1 MYHEQ
6 APMHCFKKAWLDLR
20 HGWVWCGAIPHRC
33 LIILA
38 SVVSLQQQHKWACWS
53 SKFSCSMVCPDRIVL
68 TDKAPPPI
76 NLAALICC
84 LQATMFL
91 LIWWV
96 AALKHVVKRLQQQW
110 ANKNGQLTCLR
121 RWLNLPHSHMQT
133 CSSTA
138 RILLPAK
145 MRHKVSSEHWLP
157 CRQSKS
163 YDLQWQQDVMLL
175 SG

>member
-1 MYHEQ
+1 M
-6 APMHCFKKAWLDLR
+6 
-20 HGWVWCGAIPHRC
+20 WCHPHRY

-53 SKFSCSMVCPDRIVL
+53 SKRRGKLCPDLKVL

-76 NLAALICC
+76 NTAVLICC
-84 LQATMFL
+84 LQATIFL

-96 AALKHVVKRLQQQW
+96 AALKHVVKRLQQHW
-110 ANKNGQLTCLR
+110 ANKNVQLTCLR
-121 RWLNLPHSHMQT
+121 RWLNLPHSNMQT

-138 RILLPAK
+138 GTLLPAN
-145 MRHKVSSEHWLP
+145 MLHKVSSEHWLP

-163 YDLQWQQDVMLL
+163 YDLQWQQDLMLL